1 MLDPILSPVLGSGDT
16 CENTD
21 KAPPDFICSRDTG
34 FINKSAIKRINV
46 CKVFSS
52 LGGHSVQLLFY
63 FFAMVV
69 FNIWS
74 TARRL
79 AVRPRSTS
87 LSRPVAARYP
97 RPNAGQISSAAD
109 RQHYAGAAS
118 VLRPRRRTLKASA
131 QA

>member
-1 MLDPILSPVLGSGDT
+1 MLDPILSPILGSGDT

-34 FINKSAIKRINV
+34 FIKSAIKRINI
-46 CKVFSS
+46 CEVFSS
-52 LGGHSVQLLFY
+52 LDGHSVQLLFY

-74 TARRL
+74 TARKL

-87 LSRPVAARYP
+87 LARPVAARYP
-97 RPNAGQISSAAD
+97 RPNAGRISSAAD
-109 RQHYAGAAS
+109 RQHCAGAAS
-118 VLRPRRRTLKASA
+118 VRRPRRRTLKASA